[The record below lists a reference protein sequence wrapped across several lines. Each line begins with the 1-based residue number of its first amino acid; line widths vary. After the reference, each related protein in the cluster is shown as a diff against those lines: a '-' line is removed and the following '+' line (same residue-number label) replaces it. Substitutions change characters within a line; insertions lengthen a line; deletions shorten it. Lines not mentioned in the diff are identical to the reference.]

1 MSKQLQK
8 TPLGAYQNRRRALVA
23 TGSPANL
30 RRVIRW
36 RHISL
41 SRFFAEASL
50 VVVWLFIWLANGYLT
65 AAMVEAGGHWLAER
79 GMLARL
85 TNRDWFLIGC
95 GVHIMFALVEGHLWR
110 GKPLQ
115 STRLAGQVKEF
126 WHTVDRWRLLVA
138 VLVGS
143 LDAISAAYWLQSVL
157 AQLFG
162 LAPWHAAFSAVV
174 AAGVAIMAEPM
185 IRYFALGA
193 WRCIYG
199 SMDSED

>member
-8 TPLGAYQNRRRALVA
+8 TPLGAFQKRRRALVA
-23 TGSPANL
+23 TGSPANM
-30 RRVIRW
+30 RRVLRW

-41 SRFFAEASL
+41 SRFLAESSL
-50 VVVWLFIWLANGYLT
+50 VVIWLFIWLANGYLT
-65 AAMVEAGGHWLAER
+65 AAMVESGGGWLAQR

-85 TNRDWFLIGC
+85 TSQDWFLIGC
-95 GVHIMFALVEGHLWR
+95 GVHCMFALIEGHLWR

-115 STRLAGQVKEF
+115 STRLLAQAKEF
-126 WHTVDRWRLLVA
+126 WRSVDRWRLLVA

-162 LAPWHAAFSAVV
+162 VAQWHTAFSALV
-174 AAGVAIMAEPM
+174 AAGIAIMAEPM
-185 IRYFALGA
+185 IRYFARGA